1 MRSLIDAFARS
12 LHRRARLRGAWLLA
26 GVAAL
31 AAHAGENAPFAGV
44 GPGLEEWQVALAL
57 GPSRR
62 PISPAPSAGRQVF
75 VAPDGDDRNPGTEQQ
90 PLASLA
96 GAREGIRALKARNAF
111 PVGGVAVVLKPGVF
125 RLEKTLR
132 LTAADSGEAG
142 APVVYRAQV
151 SGQAVLSGGARIVNF
166 KLVKDSGVLQ
176 RLPPEARGK
185 VWQSDLKA
193 QGIADYG
200 TLRVRGF
207 AQAPPPP
214 TLEVYCDGA
223 PMRPARWPN
232 QGFVHASRLLDPGSK
247 TENRPSIIG
256 CDTERLE
263 RWTGAKDAWLFG
275 YFRFLW
281 ADASLPVGR
290 VDGAARTIATAEPYN
305 YRGLGGAD
313 NSHGIRFFIYNLP
326 EEIDEPGEWYL
337 DRASGILYLY
347 PPRDPNESV
356 VEISLHAEPMIVAD
370 GVANVRFEGLVFDL
384 GRADGVELKNAE
396 NCLFA
401 GCTIR
406 RMAGNGLSILGGH
419 NNVVHSCDVHTI
431 GRRAIEVIGGDRASL
446 APGGHVVENCHIH
459 HFGRLDRTYTPGI
472 ELDGVGHRVS
482 HNLLHDCPSSAV
494 RIEGNDHLI
503 EFNEVRDAVLESED
517 QGAMELFGNPTYRG
531 VVFRH
536 NLFRDIG
543 PPADG
548 GPVVAGRAALRF
560 DDVICGMLVCGNVFC
575 RAASGGFGAI
585 QINSGRDNVIDRNLF
600 IECGECVTGG
610 WEESNSYWTQLREGR
625 QPEEFFLTE
634 TYRRRYPSLAH
645 LLGKPATNIVSRNV
659 AWRCG
664 GAWEAVAG
672 RRAAG
677 PPPAYS
683 RSDRWQLWQNSVL
696 PDDFALA
703 SDPDQRGTPLRL
715 DPARLEEI
723 GFARSLVGE
732 IGPYAN
738 EYRATV
744 PGIPETTP
752 RRPSPP

>member
-1 MRSLIDAFARS
+1 
-12 LHRRARLRGAWLLA
+12 LA
-26 GVAAL
+26 GVVAL
-31 AAHAGENAPFAGV
+31 AAYAGENAPLAGT
-44 GPGLEEWQVALAL
+44 GPGLEEWQAALAL

-62 PISPAPSAGRQVF
+62 PILPAPSTGHQLF

-96 GAREGIRALKARNAF
+96 GAKDAIRALKSRHAF
-111 PVGGVAVVLKPGVF
+111 PAGGVAVVLATGVY
-125 RLEKTLR
+125 RVGTTLH
-132 LTAADSGEAG
+132 LTAADGGEAD

-151 SGQAVLSGGARIVNF
+151 NGQAILSGGARIGNF
-166 KLVKDSGVLQ
+166 RLVDDPGVLR
-176 RLPPEARGK
+176 RLPPEARGQ
-185 VWQSDLKA
+185 VWQTDLKA
-193 QGIADYG
+193 QGIVDYG
-200 TLRVRGF
+200 ILKVRGF
-207 AQAPPPP
+207 SQPSSPP
-214 TLEVYCDGA
+214 TLEVYCDGT

-232 QGFVHASRLLDPGSK
+232 QGFVRASRLLDPGSK
-247 TENRPSIIG
+247 EENRPSIFG

-263 RWTGAKDAWLFG
+263 RWTGAKDAWLYG

-281 ADASLPVGR
+281 ADAALPVGR
-290 VDGAARTIATAEPYN
+290 VDAAAHTITTAEPYH
-305 YRGLGGAD
+305 YQGVGGAD
-313 NSHGIRFFIYNLP
+313 NSHGIRFLIYNLP

-347 PPRDPNESV
+347 PPRDPNEAT
-356 VEISLHAEPMIVAD
+356 VEISLHAGPLITAD

-384 GRADGVELKNAE
+384 GRANGVELKNAE

-406 RMAGNGLSILGGH
+406 RMAGNGLSILGGR

-472 ELDGVGHRVS
+472 QVEGVGHRVS

-503 EFNEVRDAVLESED
+503 EFNEVHDAVFESED
-517 QGAMELFGNPTYRG
+517 QGAMELYGNPTYRG

-560 DDVICGMLVCGNVFC
+560 DDVICGMLVYGNVFC

-600 IECGECVTGG
+600 IECSECVTGG
-610 WEESNSYWTQLREGR
+610 WEESNSMWGPLREGR
-625 QPEEFFLTE
+625 QPGEFFLTDL
-634 TYRRRYPSLAH
+634 YRQRYPGVAH
-645 LLGKPATNIVSRNV
+645 LLAKPAMNIVSRNV
-659 AWRCG
+659 AWHCG
-664 GAWEAVAG
+664 GAWEAEAG
-672 RRAAG
+672 RSAAG

-683 RSDRWQLWQNSVL
+683 RPDRWQLWQNSVL
-696 PDDFALA
+696 PADWSLGRDTGK
-703 SDPDQRGTPLRL
+703 RGTPLRL
-715 DPARLEEI
+715 DPERLQEI
-723 GFARSLVGE
+723 GFSRSLVEG

-738 EYRATV
+738 AYRVVV
-744 PGIPETTP
+744 P
-752 RRPSPP
+752 